1 MCRWM
6 VTLVTCR
13 SLDNSVNGTEFLVG
27 AKQFD
32 ANPVCV
38 NSGFEWLG
46 KIPGHWET
54 ARMWQICQSISRGTP
69 VREEPSYWNGSI
81 PWVSPKDM
89 KRRML
94 DDTEE
99 TITERGQM
107 EGGLRLIRPPAV
119 LIVVRGMILAHSF
132 PVALATVPLT
142 LNQDMKAL
150 KLGQDIDARF
160 FAWLLDGIS
169 HQILATTIEKSG
181 QGTRAVR
188 MDQ

>member
-32 ANPVCV
+32 ANPVYV

-54 ARMWQICQSISRGTP
+54 ARIWQICQSISGGTP

-142 LNQDMKAL
+142 RQLHKFLFEHA
-150 KLGQDIDARF
+150 
-160 FAWLLDGIS
+160 FA
-169 HQILATTIEKSG
+169 T
-181 QGTRAVR
+181 
-188 MDQ
+188 